1 MNEMQMFN
9 DCILVLDLIELA
21 FNGKNL
27 LGAICRQILF
37 LSS

>member
-9 DCILVLDLIELA
+9 DCILVLDLIESA